1 MLKRMNTAYSSK
13 ACKFPLKFICDLIGG
28 EAKEDVTSLI
38 NKHGISVVEGQVKF
52 LKTLWKT

>member
-1 MLKRMNTAYSSK
+1 MLKQMNTAYSSK
-13 ACKFPLKFICDLIGG
+13 VCNFPLKFICDLIGG
-28 EAKEDVTSLI
+28 EAKEDVTSLL